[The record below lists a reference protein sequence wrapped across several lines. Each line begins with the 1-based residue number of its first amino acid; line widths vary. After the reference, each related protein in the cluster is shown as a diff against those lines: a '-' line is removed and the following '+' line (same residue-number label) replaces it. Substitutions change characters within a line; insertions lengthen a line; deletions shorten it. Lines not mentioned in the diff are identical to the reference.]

1 MDSQAETKGEREELK
16 GKKKTCSTFR
26 LMISIV
32 HFFILTL
39 FTGNFSFGQLRFIE
53 QIKKLLNQ
61 LNTPD
66 EVTSENMGELH

>member
-1 MDSQAETKGEREELK
+1 MN
-16 GKKKTCSTFR
+16 
-26 LMISIV
+26 SIV

-66 EVTSENMGELH
+66 EMTSENMGEMH